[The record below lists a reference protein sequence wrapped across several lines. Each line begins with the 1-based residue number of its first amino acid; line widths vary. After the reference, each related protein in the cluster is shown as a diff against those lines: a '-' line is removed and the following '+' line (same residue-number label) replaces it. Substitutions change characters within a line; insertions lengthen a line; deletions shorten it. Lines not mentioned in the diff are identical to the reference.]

1 MFVNEEPQ
9 GLFLFV
15 DNYKNPFF
23 KNVLG
28 NNGTKYKNGALF
40 QGSKQENILA
50 PGKLQMGANL
60 GYFGSR
66 ASDYIE
72 PSSNSTVYSV
82 LEDTD
87 DSKIK
92 DDFQGL
98 IDFISFIHKTEKYD
112 YTKKKTQK
120 KLARKWNRNFDVSLF
135 LKQ

>member
-1 MFVNEEPQ
+1 
-9 GLFLFV
+9 
-15 DNYKNPFF
+15 
-23 KNVLG
+23 
-28 NNGTKYKNGALF
+28 
-40 QGSKQENILA
+40 
-50 PGKLQMGANL
+50 MGANL

-66 ASDYIE
+66 VSDYIE

-87 DSKIK
+87 HSKIK

-98 IDFISFIHKTEKYD
+98 IDFISFIHKTENYD